1 RPASQWCDA
10 LRKPGTV
17 RDFNAHAADGRRS
30 GRRLETAFR
39 HFGEEAAEWFFLV
52 HAKGGIVIAAHAG
65 IRDIGRAAIE
75 DLVVGGRLVRVRADN
90 GADAAIDEMG
100 ETHLLAGGFGVE
112 VYDNGV
118 GLLAQRAVG
127 KLRFDRLEG

>member
-1 RPASQWCDA
+1 ASPSTSSTMTYSCYTQ
-10 LRKPGTV
+10 
-17 RDFNAHAADGRRS
+17 
-30 GRRLETAFR
+30 
-39 HFGEEAAEWFFLV
+39 AED
-52 HAKGGIVIAAHAG
+52 G
-65 IRDIGRAAIE
+65 IRGIGRAAIE

-127 KLRFDRLEG
+127 KLRFDRLEGIVQFRVHEDAAHYVCHQNTRAIASLIDA